1 VSTKEYRGRDAII
14 AQMLRTVNDSQ
25 GEGATKT
32 LIMYKSFL
40 SYKQLNEYLSFL
52 VKSGL
57 VDEFSKH
64 IGNSIG
70 TKTTYKITAR
80 GLRLL
85 QILQEM
91 ENLVSL
97 DSIPY
102 SKKKITK

>member
-40 SYKQLNEYLSFL
+40 SYKQLEYLSFL